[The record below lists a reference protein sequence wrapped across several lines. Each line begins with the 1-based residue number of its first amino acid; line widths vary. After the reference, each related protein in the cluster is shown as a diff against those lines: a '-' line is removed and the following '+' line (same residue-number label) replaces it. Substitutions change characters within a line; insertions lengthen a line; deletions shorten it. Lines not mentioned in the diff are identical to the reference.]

1 METCVDGIWGSICM
15 DFDKLGA
22 IKLPQGA
29 KVSDDA
35 FQAVP
40 TT

>member
-1 METCVDGIWGSICM
+1 MDGIWGSICM
-15 DFDKLGA
+15 EFDKLGA

-29 KVSDDA
+29 KVGDDVLIA